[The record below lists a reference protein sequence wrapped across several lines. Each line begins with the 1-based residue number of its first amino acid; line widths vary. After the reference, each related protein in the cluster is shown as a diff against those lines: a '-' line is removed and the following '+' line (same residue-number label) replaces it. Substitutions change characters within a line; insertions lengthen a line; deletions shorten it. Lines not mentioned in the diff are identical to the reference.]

1 MFKCAVEIDEDLQKE
16 ANEKVWIISLTS
28 AIIGVVGLISYIIL
42 SIFFKSIWL
51 TLLLCV
57 MAFAFGFG
65 IVYMFVINRI
75 NKKSVNKESTDELE
89 IFEDYIDLKTIKNG
103 EVIVT
108 LKTYYKDL
116 FRIRETKNFLF
127 LYINRSSALA
137 VPKKVFTPEEYLTIK
152 GWASKYLQKN

>member
-1 MFKCAVEIDEDLQKE
+1 MFKCAVEIDEKLQKE
-16 ANEKVWIISLTS
+16 ANEKVWLISLTS
-28 AIIGVVGLISYIIL
+28 TIIGAVGIILYIIL

-51 TLLLCV
+51 ILLLCV

-65 IVYMFVINRI
+65 VIYMLVINRI
-75 NKKSVNKESTDELE
+75 NKKSVSKESIDELE
-89 IFEDYIDLKTIKNG
+89 IYEEYVNLNTIKNG
-103 EVIVT
+103 EIIVT

-137 VPKKVFTPEEYLTIK
+137 VPKQSFTEEEYSTIK
-152 GWASKYLQKN
+152 GWASKYL